1 MFPINNKTVYTV
13 WNLTT
18 GEQQGVLY
26 EDIELI
32 SYIAGGWQEE
42 DLFNIGYGKY
52 KYWNGKK
59 YWNKIICL
67 CNTESYQI
75 LDNYNRIIQPLNY
88 IDISFI
94 YYKQGKVIFFR
105 KFWRSHGK
113 YIESYK
119 IRIKQEKKI
128 KFRYDPI
135 PGTHKWSGGP
145 SQRMQRVRPALLSMQ
160 DPTFKRGSKKQIPT
174 EWDDKFKER
183 YIKNWKH
190 QSKCRHQW
198 QRGKKDQWLGQ

>member
-1 MFPINNKTVYTV
+1 MFPIKNQITYTIWDIV
-13 WNLTT
+13 NQKKKGTIK
-18 GEQQGVLY
+18 
-26 EDIELI
+26 EDELI
-32 SYIAGGWQEE
+32 AYLASGWRE
-42 DLFNIGYGKY
+42 DLCDLGYGEY
-52 KYWNGKK
+52 KYWNNKK
-59 YWNKIICL
+59 YWNIIISR
-67 CNTESYQI
+67 CNIGIYTI
-75 LDNYNRIIQPLNY
+75 LDNYNRVIQPLDY
-88 IDISFI
+88 IDISFG
-94 YYKQGKVIFFR
+94 YYKQGKIITLR
-105 KFWRSHGK
+105 EYNYKNLGG
-113 YIESYK
+113 YTESYK

-128 KFRYDPI
+128 RFRYDPI